1 MAGFY
6 GRVSNTNKSAF
17 IFDITYPSRYIMDQQ
32 AQSDGVFIGRYV
44 EV

>member
-17 IFDITYPSRYIMDQQ
+17 TFDITYPSRHIMD
-32 AQSDGVFIGRYV
+32 
-44 EV
+44 